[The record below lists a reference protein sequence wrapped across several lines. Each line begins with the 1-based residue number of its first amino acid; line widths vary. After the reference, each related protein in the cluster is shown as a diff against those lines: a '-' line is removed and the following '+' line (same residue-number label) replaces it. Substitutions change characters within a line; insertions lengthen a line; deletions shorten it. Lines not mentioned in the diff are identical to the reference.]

1 MELTAK
7 GTVAGIIYRN
17 EDNGYTVFGLD
28 TIDGDDITCVGNF
41 PTLSVGAVLTVS
53 GKVSVHNKYGEQLTV
68 EQYTMSDPT
77 SREGIV
83 KYLSS
88 GLIKGVGEVTAN
100 NIYDKFGED
109 TFGVIENNPMQ
120 LVRVKGISQRKAM
133 DIANAVA
140 ELKSMQEQIMF
151 LQGYGLTVNLAV
163 KIYNIYKEETKRLV
177 LANPYRL
184 IDDVDGV
191 GFLTAD
197 KIAQSMGVEKLSE
210 FRVRAAIV
218 YVLKEAAEKQGNT
231 YMLFDDLFSACSTL
245 LDADLSEHGQL
256 VEDTVTKL
264 VLEPI
269 VKVFEVDGVR
279 CVSLIKYYKLEKS
292 IASRLISLMHDAKRV
307 MIDADGLIAQFEK
320 VNRIT
325 FHKGQLGAVK
335 SALVNGVT
343 VITGGP
349 GTGKTTIIKCI
360 AEILT
365 SHGLRME
372 FCAPTGRAA
381 KRMSQAI
388 GREAKTIHRLLGYE
402 LRGDKMVFKYN
413 RSNTL
418 PCDVVVVDELSM
430 VDVSV
435 MYSLLAALES
445 GTRLVLVGD
454 KDQLPSVGAGN
465 VLADIIRSGV
475 VEIRYLSHI
484 YRQSDDS
491 LIVSNAHLINQG
503 QMPEINNH
511 SRDFFFMNYADFQ
524 LVSDTVVELV
534 TARLPKFTSLP
545 PSEIQVLG
553 ALKNGIAGVENL
565 NTRLQ
570 QALNPRLYGKNEMQV
585 GKSVIRVG
593 DRVMQT
599 VNNYELT
606 YTRLNDNGTVEEGSG
621 VFNGDIGVV
630 KQVDRANGIMEVLFD
645 DNRLASYTAADLSDL
660 QLAYAITI
668 HKSQGSEFPVV
679 VVPLVNGP
687 PTIINKNLLYTA
699 ITRAKQAVV
708 IVGSKKI
715 LSMMIRNN
723 YVAARTTN
731 LKRFLQEENTMH
743 QRYFGRT
750 DNGENAQT
758 AEEDI

>member
-7 GTVAGIIYRN
+7 GTVASIIYRN
-17 EDNGYTVFGLD
+17 EDNGYTIFTLD
-28 TIDGDDITCVGNF
+28 TIDGDDITCVGTF
-41 PTLSVGAVLTVS
+41 PTLSVGAVLNVT
-53 GKVSVHNKYGEQLTV
+53 GKVVVHNRYGEQLSV
-68 EQYTMSDPT
+68 EKFTMSDPT
-77 SREGIV
+77 SRQGIV

-120 LVRVKGISQRKAM
+120 LVKVKGISQKKAM
-133 DIANAVA
+133 DISNAVA

-151 LQGYGLTVNLAV
+151 LQGYGLTVNLSV
-163 KIYNIYKEETKRLV
+163 KIYNIYKEQTKRLV

-197 KIAQSMGVEKLSE
+197 KIAQSMGVERLSE
-210 FRVRAAIV
+210 FRIRAAIIHE
-218 YVLKEAAEKQGNT
+218 LKEAADKEGNT
-231 YMLFDDLFSACSTL
+231 YLHFDDLMEECSKILEVNLT
-245 LDADLSEHGQL
+245 ECGQL

-269 VKVFEVDGVR
+269 VKVFDVEDVR
-279 CVSLIKYYKLEKS
+279 CIALLRYYKLEKS
-292 IASRLISLMHDAKRV
+292 IASKLISLNHDAKRIL
-307 MIDADGLIAQFEK
+307 IDADTLIKQFET
-320 VNRIT
+320 VNKIE
-325 FHKGQLGAVK
+325 FHAGQLGAVK
-335 SALVNGVT
+335 SALINGVT

-365 SHGLRME
+365 SHGLRLE

-381 KRMSQAI
+381 KRMSQSI
-388 GREAKTIHRLLGYE
+388 GSEAKTIHRLLGYE
-402 LRGDKMVFKYN
+402 LKGDKMTFKYN
-413 RSNTL
+413 RYNTL

-435 MYSLLAALES
+435 MNSLLSALES
-445 GTRLVLVGD
+445 GTRIVLVGD

-465 VLADIIRSGV
+465 VLADIIHSGV

-484 YRQSDDS
+484 YRQSADS
-491 LIVSNAHLINQG
+491 LIVSNAHLINHG

-511 SRDFFFMNYADFQ
+511 SRDFFYMNYGDFQ
-524 LVSDTVVELV
+524 QVSDTVVELV
-534 TARLPKFTSLP
+534 TTRLPKFTGLP
-545 PSEIQVLG
+545 SSEIQVLG

-565 NTRLQ
+565 NVRLQ
-570 QALNPRLYGKNEMQV
+570 NALNPRVYGKGEMQV

-599 VNNYELT
+599 VNNYELPFVK
-606 YTRLNDNGTVEEGSG
+606 LNNGVPEVGAG
-621 VFNGDIGVV
+621 IFNGDIGVV
-630 KQVDRANGIMEVLFD
+630 KNIDKLNGIMEVLYD
-645 DNRLASYTAADLSDL
+645 DNRLASYTSADLSDL

-668 HKSQGSEFPVV
+668 HKSQGSEFEVV

-699 ITRAKQAVV
+699 ITRAKRAVV
-708 IVGSKKI
+708 LVGSKKI
-715 LSMMIRNN
+715 LALMIHNN

-731 LKRFLQEENTMH
+731 LCRFLQEENTAH
-743 QRYFGRT
+743 QKFFGSVKQSVT
-750 DNGENAQT
+750 DNES
-758 AEEDI
+758 EEIF